1 MKSKRLDDLFSKL
14 KKKKIRDLKN
24 WSPGGNPS
32 LEEDCIKGSYYL
44 FPEKPIMWLQQREEG
59 GGVLQTNA
67 EKNTRDG
74 FLSPLHLVLTGFLK
88 IE

>member
-14 KKKKIRDLKN
+14 KKRKSAILKTGR
-24 WSPGGNPS
+24 WRQSLVGGG
-32 LEEDCIKGSYYL
+32 LHKGYYYL

-88 IE
+88 N